1 MDLWSRYS
9 GAFLLS
15 DKRKETVAKAFELYL
30 DNFMGLYNGPI
41 HSLMID
47 KGSELKGL
55 DAIMERHCK
64 KRPCVH
70 RSLTGAPVNVI
81 EGYNAQLQRMA
92 QTYNEAGIVSDRST
106 TSQDP
111 TGWVTVPWSCCR

>member
-15 DKRKETVAKAFELYL
+15 DKRKETVAKAFEMYL
-30 DNFMGLYNGPI
+30 DNFLDLYNGPV

-55 DAIMERHCK
+55 DEIMERHCK

-70 RSLTGAPVNVI
+70 RSLTGGREHHRRV
-81 EGYNAQLQRMA
+81 QRA
-92 QTYNEAGIVSDRST
+92 AATDGPDL
-106 TSQDP
+106 
-111 TGWVTVPWSCCR
+111 